1 MGTNVLV
8 TKKREHPANPNRP
21 TRKENMMKDNQL
33 DKLSVKEL
41 RELKMRIESAI
52 VARQS
57 RDRAELKQ
65 KMMALAEEAGLT
77 LDDVLGGGRRGSR
90 GGKGSV
96 AIKYRHPDDATL
108 TWTGRGRRPKWL
120 EGVANIEKFRV

>member
-1 MGTNVLV
+1 
-8 TKKREHPANPNRP
+8 
-21 TRKENMMKDNQL
+21 MKDNQL

-41 RELKMRIESAI
+41 RDLKARIESAI

-65 KMMALAEEAGLT
+65 KMMALAEEAGLS
-77 LDDVLGGGRRGSR
+77 LDDVIGSGRRGSR

-120 EGVANIEKFRV
+120 DGVANIEKFRV